1 MRASRKS
8 SGEDCTDKNWIELH
22 RHFSKNWL
30 QRADRSWETIKLN
43 TILCSALIS
52 LAIYSIVYVYTSEF
66 FWETEAFPSSGK
78 VVIRLA
84 LVLIPITMCFVD
96 WRLHSNFNRQCRRMY
111 TLASIIMKIEE
122 RLGLYSE
129 YREREHFS
137 DDRWYV
143 PNDWQIYQNYT
154 SDYYVQYWM
163 NEPDSFYKN
172 MTWLFQ
178 IFGLTAVGLMILDIV
193 LLCL

>member
-1 MRASRKS
+1 MKASRKS

-22 RHFSKNWL
+22 RHFSENWL
-30 QRADRSWETIKLN
+30 HRANRTWETIKLN
-43 TILCSALIS
+43 TVLCSALIS

-66 FWETEAFPSSGK
+66 FWETEAFTSGK

-84 LVLIPITMCFVD
+84 LVLIPMTMGFVD

-111 TLASIIMKIEE
+111 YLASIIMKIEE

-129 YREREHFS
+129 YREREHFGF
-137 DDRWYV
+137 DRWYV
-143 PNDWQIYQNYT
+143 PTKWKIYQDYT
-154 SDYYVQYWM
+154 SDDYVQYWM
-163 NEPDSFYKN
+163 NETDSFYKN

-178 IFGLTAVGLMILDIV
+178 IFGLTAVGLVILDIV